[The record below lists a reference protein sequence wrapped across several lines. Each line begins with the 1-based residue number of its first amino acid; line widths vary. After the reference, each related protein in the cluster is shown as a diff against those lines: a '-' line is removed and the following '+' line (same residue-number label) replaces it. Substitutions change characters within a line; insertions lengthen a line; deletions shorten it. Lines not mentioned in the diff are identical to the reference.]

1 MRCCTMATMNNSC
14 SFFPSEKKE
23 LINSLPHLKLSN
35 IFELQEMV
43 EEEHKPGG
51 AT

>member
-1 MRCCTMATMNNSC
+1 MWCCTMATMNNSC
-14 SFFPSEKKE
+14 SLKKE
-23 LINSLPHLKLSN
+23 LIDSLPHLKLSN

>member
-1 MRCCTMATMNNSC
+1 MATMNNSC

-23 LINSLPHLKLSN
+23 LIKLSN